1 MKSIKG
7 ITFIFASI
15 AITLYAWISAG
26 ATRNITAGLAL
37 ATLSLTFM
45 LATRVKLLEKWF
57 NGIEKMYFY
66 HKLMAVFSVIL

>member
-7 ITFIFASI
+7 ITFIFVSI

-37 ATLSLTFM
+37 TTL
-45 LATRVKLLEKWF
+45 
-57 NGIEKMYFY
+57 
-66 HKLMAVFSVIL
+66 

>member
-37 ATLSLTFM
+37 TTLSLTFM
-45 LATRVKLLEKWF
+45 LATRVKLLEK
-57 NGIEKMYFY
+57 
-66 HKLMAVFSVIL
+66 